1 MRNRNHIADILKF
14 VYNFIMDKIE
24 EKVFAVHNLPQ
35 NNNVYDAKQNVSDKT
50 DEISPPASIT
60 APAA

>member
-1 MRNRNHIADILKF
+1 
-14 VYNFIMDKIE
+14 MDKIE